1 MTDADRRSRR
11 FDDWSESSNDRRDFE
26 FGSGM
31 KHEDSLTFLVND
43 IKVLTRVGDYSW
55 SRVLNLLVLL
65 GLHLQHACKYDFCKM
80 ITHTHRVTNDL
91 GVRNFPGKI
100 YRMLERQCFSLQK
113 SGRMRPAPGS
123 FHSKEDDFMDSKR
136 CFEELPRSKTCVRD
150 QASSS
155 EKTFE

>member
-80 ITHTHRVTNDL
+80 ITHTQSNERPWGAELSRKDL
-91 GVRNFPGKI
+91 SHVGKT
-100 YRMLERQCFSLQK
+100 MLFIAKIRKDATCSWVFSFER
-113 SGRMRPAPGS
+113 R
-123 FHSKEDDFMDSKR
+123 
-136 CFEELPRSKTCVRD
+136 
-150 QASSS
+150 
-155 EKTFE
+155 